1 MVILP
6 GVFHGLYSSW
16 GPKVSDTTEQF
27 SLSPSRSVIAFLQR
41 NKHLLISR
49 LQSQSTVILEPK
61 KIKSLTVSVVS
72 PFICHEVMGL
82 DTMIFVFQM
91 LSFKPAFSLSSFTFL
106 KRLFSSS
113 LLYAIRMVSSAYQVV
128 SLGNLASRLCFIQL
142 GILCEVF
149 CILVK

>member
-6 GVFHGLYSSW
+6 GVFHGLYSPW

-27 SLSPSRSVIAFLQR
+27 SLSPSRSFIAFLQR